1 MSRKFPIYHFVIIGV
16 VFVSLFLPYKE
27 YDLHYNNGIFGSGGL
42 KESGVQ
48 ESGINLIE
56 SIVPLI
62 VLILTSFMALIARN
76 LATAIV
82 GLILSILLV
91 LYLPFEAF
99 VLTFTIFSPK
109 KDVHVQIGFYISV
122 LAILSY
128 LVFTI
133 LHLIQVSRERKKT
146 VKVKAVETD
155 ILDDFSLTT
164 FR

>member
-1 MSRKFPIYHFVIIGV
+1 MKQKIPVYHFIIIGV
-16 VFVSLFLPYKE
+16 VLASLFLPYKE
-27 YDLHYNNGIFGSGGL
+27 YDLYYSNGIFGAGSL

-48 ESGINLIE
+48 EVGINLIE
-56 SIVPLI
+56 SIIPLI
-62 VLILTSFMALIARN
+62 ILILTSFMVLIARN

-99 VLTFTIFSPK
+99 ILTFTLFSPK
-109 KDVHVQIGFYISV
+109 KDVHVDIGFYISA

-146 VKVKAVETD
+146 VKIKAVETD
-155 ILDDFSLTT
+155 LLDDF
-164 FR
+164 

>member
-1 MSRKFPIYHFVIIGV
+1 MSRKFPLYHFIIIGIV
-16 VFVSLFLPYKE
+16 LVSLFLPYKE
-27 YDLHYNNGIFGSGGL
+27 YDLYYSNGIFGSGAMQ
-42 KESGVQ
+42 EAGVQ
-48 ESGINLIE
+48 EAGINLIE
-56 SIVPLI
+56 SIIPLI
-62 VLILTSFMALIARN
+62 VLILTSFTVLISRN

-155 ILDDFSLTT
+155 LLDDF
-164 FR
+164 

>member
-1 MSRKFPIYHFVIIGV
+1 MKQKIPVYHFIIIG
-16 VFVSLFLPYKE
+16 FVIASLFLPYKE
-27 YDLHYNNGIFGSGGL
+27 YDLYYSNGIFGAGSL
-42 KESGVQ
+42 KEADVQ
-48 ESGINLIE
+48 EAGINLIE
-56 SIVPLI
+56 SIIPLI
-62 VLILTSFMALIARN
+62 ILILTSFMVLIARN

-99 VLTFTIFSPK
+99 ILTFTLFSPK
-109 KDVHVQIGFYISV
+109 KDVHVDIGFYISL

-128 LVFTI
+128 LIFTI

-155 ILDDFSLTT
+155 LLDDF
-164 FR
+164 

>member
-1 MSRKFPIYHFVIIGV
+1 MKQKIPVYHFIIIGV
-16 VFVSLFLPYKE
+16 VLASLFLPYKE
-27 YDLHYNNGIFGSGGL
+27 YDLYYSNGIFGAGSL
-42 KESGVQ
+42 KETDVQ
-48 ESGINLIE
+48 EAGINLIE
-56 SIVPLI
+56 SIIPLI
-62 VLILTSFMALIARN
+62 ILILTSFMVLIARN

-99 VLTFTIFSPK
+99 ILTFTLFSPK
-109 KDVHVQIGFYISV
+109 KDVHVDIGFYISV

-155 ILDDFSLTT
+155 LLDDF
-164 FR
+164 